1 MLQIAF
7 FMNLM
12 PFLRDTIFDRCV
24 FAVLRTTLDHGRSTS
39 GNAMALGM
47 IRRLGW
53 HIYYL
58 WHNHRIGLSVRR
70 VLQYILR
77 MYVNYLFAHLDRK
90 LEKLRLGLDNSL
102 PSSLLWLR
110 VQSLPTNWKKTT
122 HLDYPRLTWRPSRL
136 VVQQIMDVLT
146 SLLDF
151 SNVLLGWFLSTGR
164 SY

>member
-1 MLQIAF
+1 MKPSL
-7 FMNLM
+7 
-12 PFLRDTIFDRCV
+12 FDV
-24 FAVLRTTLDHGRSTS
+24 TSLSYTVTDHS
-39 GNAMALGM
+39 GSRQEYQWQCNGFRNDPSSWMT
-47 IRRLGW
+47 
-53 HIYYL
+53 YYL
-58 WHNHRIGLSVRR
+58 WRNHRIDLSVWR

-77 MYVNYLFAHLDRK
+77 MYVKYLFAHLNRR

-102 PSSLLWLR
+102 PSSSLWLC

-151 SNVLLGWFLSTGR
+151 SNVLLGWFFSTGR
-164 SY
+164 SYWRDFYPHKC